1 MHMPASLQ
9 IAAALAGLSCCRE
22 LSTVAGFRV
31 RQVFEQAIC
40 GLLRADGA
48 TVLMTTNATHLL
60 SKLDQVWVMQEGS
73 IVCSQPHALPIEPR
87 TEDGAGDADAA
98 VSDGGGKGKGTED
111 GDGAGKKG
119 GGANAEGITVKEDK
133 AVGKVTSKTYRQYGD
148 RAGGTFVI
156 LNVVLL
162 FGICQTIRLI
172 SDVWLAVW
180 ARASSLR
187 AADSNFGGNKSFG
200 ANGTLALT
208 PGLLSS
214 AATSEVLRPQSNS
227 SSLADVLEVA
237 SSVIRAVAFGSRSG
251 SNSTLIA
258 PAPAG
263 PTSGGMG
270 VPGLLMVAR
279 SFCPFSCGPC
289 VPLALSGAWLQ
300 VDPSWSQVQ
309 FAHVYALFVLGLI
322 VTSFLRTTCFIFCT
336 LKSSRRLHDDAFA
349 ATMGTRLRF
358 FESTPVGRILNRFS
372 NDLDKVRCRTAPSL
386 GPLRALLWW

>member
-98 VSDGGGKGKGTED
+98 VSDGDGDGGKGKGTED

-214 AATSEVLRPQSNS
+214 AAASEVLRPQSNS

-289 VPLALSGAWLQ
+289 VPLALSFGRLAAGRPIMVASAVCARVRSLRIGSHRDF
-300 VDPSWSQVQ
+300 VPPH
-309 FAHVYALFVLGLI
+309 HV
-322 VTSFLRTTCFIFCT
+322 
-336 LKSSRRLHDDAFA
+336 LH
-349 ATMGTRLRF
+349 
-358 FESTPVGRILNRFS
+358 
-372 NDLDKVRCRTAPSL
+372 
-386 GPLRALLWW
+386 LLHA